1 MELKNELIKANKT
14 IESQKLKIKE
24 LENTIQ
30 NLKNNNQSMNMIKQL
45 ENEIKNKDNEI
56 NRLKNELEKANNNQN
71 YNNVNRNQLLSVFFQ
86 HPNYNY
92 SVVCAKTD
100 TFAEAEEKFYKEF
113 PELSKE
119 FPELRNTNN
128 AYLVNGNQVLRFKT
142 IEENKIKNGYP
153 VLLQIPD
160 NS

>member
-1 MELKNELIKANKT
+1 
-14 IESQKLKIKE
+14 
-24 LENTIQ
+24 
-30 NLKNNNQSMNMIKQL
+30 MNMIKQL
-45 ENEIKNKDNEI
+45 EIEIKNKDKELS
-56 NRLKNELEKANNNQN
+56 RLKKELEKAKNNQN
-71 YNNVNRNQLLSVFFQ
+71 YININKNELLAVFFQ

-92 SVVCAKTD
+92 CVVCTKTD

-113 PELSKE
+113 PEL
-119 FPELRNTNN
+119 RNTNN
-128 AYLVNGNQVLRFKT
+128 SYLVNGNQVLRFKT

>member
-14 IESQKLKIKE
+14 IENQKLKIKE

-45 ENEIKNKDNEI
+45 KIEIKNKDNEL
-56 NRLKNELEKANNNQN
+56 NKLKNELEKTKNNQKDTK
-71 YNNVNRNQLLSVFFQ
+71 VERNEMISVFFQ

-92 SVVCAKTD
+92 SVACVKND
-100 TFAEAEEKFYKEF
+100 TFAEVEEKFYKEF
-113 PELSKE
+113 PEL
-119 FPELRNTNN
+119 RNTNN
-128 AYLVNGNQVLRFKT
+128 VYLVSGRQVLRFKT
-142 IEENKIKNGYP
+142 IEENKIRNGYP

>member
-30 NLKNNNQSMNMIKQL
+30 NLKNNNQSINIIKQL
-45 ENEIKNKDNEI
+45 EIEIKNKDNEI
-56 NRLKNELEKANNNQN
+56 NRLKNELEKANNSQN
-71 YNNVNRNQLLSVFFQ
+71 YINVNRNQLLAVSFQ

-92 SVVCAKTD
+92 SVVCSKTD
-100 TFAEAEEKFYKEF
+100 TFAEAEEKFY
-113 PELSKE
+113 KE

>member
-14 IESQKLKIKE
+14 IENQKLRIKE
-24 LENTIQ
+24 LEIAIQ

-45 ENEIKNKDNEI
+45 ENEITNKDNEL
-56 NRLKNELEKANNNQN
+56 NRLKNELKKANNNQN
-71 YNNVNRNQLLSVFFQ
+71 YINVNRNEMISVNFQ

-92 SVVCAKTD
+92 SVACLKNDV
-100 TFAEAEEKFYKEF
+100 FVEVEEKFYKEF
-113 PELSKE
+113 PEL
-119 FPELRNTNN
+119 RNTNN
-128 AYLVNGNQVLRFKT
+128 VYLVSGNQVLRFKT

>member
-14 IESQKLKIKE
+14 IENQKLKIKE
-24 LENTIQ
+24 LEATIQ
-30 NLKNNNQSMNMIKQL
+30 NLKNNNQNMNMIEQL
-45 ENEIKNKDNEI
+45 EIDIKNKDNEL
-56 NRLKNELEKANNNQN
+56 NRLKNELEKAKNSQKDNK
-71 YNNVNRNQLLSVFFQ
+71 VERNELIAVSFQ

-92 SVVCAKTD
+92 SVACSKLD
-100 TFAEAEEKFYKEF
+100 TFAEVEEKFY
-113 PELSKE
+113 KE

-128 AYLVNGNQVLRFKT
+128 AYLVNGSQVLRFKT

>member
-14 IESQKLKIKE
+14 IESQRLKIKE

-45 ENEIKNKDNEI
+45 EIDIKNKDNEL
-56 NRLKNELEKANNNQN
+56 NRLKNDLEKEKNNQN
-71 YNNVNRNQLLSVFFQ
+71 DVKVGRSEMIAVSFQ

-92 SVVCAKTD
+92 CVACVKND
-100 TFAEAEEKFYKEF
+100 TFAEVEEKFYKEF
-113 PELSKE
+113 PEL
-119 FPELRNTNN
+119 RNTNN
-128 AYLVNGNQVLRFKT
+128 TYLVNGSQVLRFKT

>member
-45 ENEIKNKDNEI
+45 EIDIKNKDNEI
-56 NRLKNELEKANNNQN
+56 NRLKNELEKAINNQN
-71 YNNVNRNQLLSVFFQ
+71 DANIKRNELIAVSFQ

-92 SVVCAKTD
+92 CVACIKTD
-100 TFAEAEEKFYKEF
+100 TFAEVEEKFY
-113 PELSKE
+113 KE

>member
-1 MELKNELIKANKT
+1 MKLKNGLNKANKT
-14 IESQKLKIKE
+14 IENQKLKIKE
-24 LENTIQ
+24 LEITIQ

-45 ENEIKNKDNEI
+45 EIEIKNKDNEL
-56 NRLKNELEKANNNQN
+56 NRLKNEYQRVNNRQN
-71 YNNVNRNQLLSVFFQ
+71 YINVNRNELISVNFQ

-92 SVVCAKTD
+92 SVACLRND
-100 TFAEAEEKFYKEF
+100 TFAEVEEKFYKEF
-113 PELSKE
+113 PEL
-119 FPELRNTNN
+119 RNTNN
-128 AYLVNGNQVLRFKT
+128 VFLVSGRQVLRFKT

>member
-24 LENTIQ
+24 LENTIL

-45 ENEIKNKDNEI
+45 EIDIKNKDNEI

-71 YNNVNRNQLLSVFFQ
+71 YINVNRNQLLAVSFQ

-92 SVVCAKTD
+92 CVVCSKTD

-113 PELSKE
+113 PEL
-119 FPELRNTNN
+119 RNTNN
-128 AYLVNGNQVLRFKT
+128 TYLVNGNQVLRFKT

>member
-45 ENEIKNKDNEI
+45 ENEIKNKDNEL
-56 NRLKNELEKANNNQN
+56 NRLKNELEKAKNNQKDN
-71 YNNVNRNQLLSVFFQ
+71 KVERNEMIAVLFQ

-92 SVVCAKTD
+92 CVACTKLD
-100 TFAEAEEKFYKEF
+100 TFAEVEEKFY
-113 PELSKE
+113 
-119 FPELRNTNN
+119 N
-128 AYLVNGNQVLRFKT
+128 
-142 IEENKIKNGYP
+142 
-153 VLLQIPD
+153 
-160 NS
+160 

>member
-24 LENTIQ
+24 LEITIQ
-30 NLKNNNQSMNMIKQL
+30 NLKNNNQSINMIKQL
-45 ENEIKNKDNEI
+45 EIDIKNKDNEI

-71 YNNVNRNQLLSVFFQ
+71 YININRNQLISVFFQ

-92 SVVCAKTD
+92 SVACVKND
-100 TFAEAEEKFYKEF
+100 TFAEVEEKFYKEF
-113 PELSKE
+113 PEL
-119 FPELRNTNN
+119 RNTNN
-128 AYLVNGNQVLRFKT
+128 VYLVSGSQVLRFKT
-142 IEENKIKNGYP
+142 IEENRIKNGYP
-153 VLLQIPD
+153 VLLKMPD